1 MFTNCWV
8 EKDYEI
14 WDTMVFN
21 FIFIFII
28 TCSVVAVFTI
38 TTSSPFTDFLVVKI
52 HGVKNVTTHNN
63 QPTKKDVQEKK
74 MTVSIQSKYIGIHT
88 QNASV
93 KI

>member
-21 FIFIFII
+21 FNVIFII
-28 TCSVVAVFTI
+28 TCSVVGIFMI
-38 TTSSPFTDFLVVKI
+38 TTSSPFTEFLVVKI

-63 QPTKKDVQEKK
+63 QPTKKMFKRKK
-74 MTVSIQSKYIGIHT
+74 
-88 QNASV
+88 
-93 KI
+93 